1 MGDFAFD
8 RETDRLLKDTPLKVG
23 GVLASTDH
31 PLAVAACFNFT
42 ELFGVLT
49 PWVNYAFEQIPE
61 QQMAGQ
67 KELVLSQV
75 RTLMEVLSTIKCVTS
90 ETYVEN
96 NILVSH
102 SLVEIHDLGK

>member
-1 MGDFAFD
+1 MDKNIVPNAAISD
-8 RETDRLLKDTPLKVG
+8 KLWVISLSTAQTDRLLKDTPLKVG

-75 RTLMEVLSTIKCVTS
+75 AR
-90 ETYVEN
+90 
-96 NILVSH
+96 
-102 SLVEIHDLGK
+102 